1 MVEPLIAADDYEAA
15 EKLMA
20 TAVTQAMKSKDTSL
34 SSRTTAKSKEIS
46 DLKGKYEKLKKAR
59 ETLASDPA
67 EPNASLAVGRFQ
79 SFVKGNWVGGLP
91 YLAKGSDPGLRVL
104 AERELLKPAGEIEVI
119 ALADAW
125 WEVSDK
131 EPAPGKERGKDH
143 ASTLYLKAL
152 PKVSGITKTKVEKRL
167 SEAGAL
173 KLAKGTWVDASDPK
187 PFGQPGKPG
196 DPIEMA
202 AKAGEIKGCHMTPF
216 PKGLYDGLTVRV
228 SLDSSTAVSGWV
240 IYDPVTFAVWID
252 PARGNFNNAS
262 NNGKSWHPDFTIPWT
277 KNNEGIITILIEE
290 GEYVVYLDH
299 RERTRVKT
307 LNPRMGHLGFEA
319 RDGPV
324 KFDRIQFRKAE

>member
-1 MVEPLIAADDYEAA
+1 VEPLIAADDYDAA
-15 EKLMA
+15 EKLVA
-20 TAVTQAMKSKDTSL
+20 TAAAQALKSKDTSL
-34 SSRTTAKSKEIS
+34 SSRTTAKTKEIS

-59 ETLASDPA
+59 ETLVSDPA
-67 EPNASLAVGRFQ
+67 EPAANLAVGRFQ
-79 SFVKGNWVGGLP
+79 CFVKGNWTGGLP
-91 YLAKGSDPGLRVL
+91 NLAKGSDPGLRVL
-104 AERELLKPAGEIEVI
+104 AERDLHIPVGEIEDI

-131 EPAPGKERGKDH
+131 EPAPGKERVKDH

-167 SEAGAL
+167 SDAGAL
-173 KLAKGTWVDASDPK
+173 KLAKGIWVDASDPK

-196 DPIEMA
+196 DPIELA
-202 AKAGEIKGCHMTPF
+202 AKPGEIKGCHMTPF

-240 IYDPVTFAVWID
+240 IYDPVSYAIWID
-252 PARGNFNNAS
+252 PARGNFYNAS
-262 NNGKSWHPDFTIPWT
+262 NNAKSWHPDFTMPWT

-290 GEYVVYLDH
+290 GEYVIYLDY
-299 RERTRVKT
+299 RERTRVKA
-307 LNPRMGHLGFEA
+307 LNPRMGHLGFED